1 MIQTDFD
8 RVCAEAEDSAGKGA
22 VMETL
27 MNRMKMMIQ
36 QQEVRITAALQLI
49 FCFMAITLAVRNEF
63 HTSQKKR
70 RKAARRKK

>member
-1 MIQTDFD
+1 
-8 RVCAEAEDSAGKGA
+8 
-22 VMETL
+22 METL
-27 MNRMKMMIQ
+27 MNRLKLMFK

-70 RKAARRKK
+70 RKAARKR

>member
-1 MIQTDFD
+1 M
-8 RVCAEAEDSAGKGA
+8 
-22 VMETL
+22 MTL